1 MSIPAG
7 PNKMPPVHPGEILQ
21 EELEYLGLTARQFSL
36 ALNVPPNRISAILHG
51 QRGITVDTALR
62 LARYFGTSPELDFI
76 HLSEFASPLIGN
88 ETPGSLQL
96 KGWPCSPCRSP

>member
-62 LARYFGTSPELDFI
+62 LARYFGTSPEMWLRLQMDYDLKRTQQADGARI
-76 HLSEFASPLIGN
+76 AREVSPRAMAS
-88 ETPGSLQL
+88 
-96 KGWPCSPCRSP
+96 